1 MLPWFDITIVPFPMG
16 GKQVITYTW
25 MMRGLNETFIR
36 LLYDVQMLYMLHSF
50 RLGSMA
56 LGT

>member
-1 MLPWFDITIVPFPMG
+1 
-16 GKQVITYTW
+16 
-25 MMRGLNETFIR
+25 MRGLNETFMR